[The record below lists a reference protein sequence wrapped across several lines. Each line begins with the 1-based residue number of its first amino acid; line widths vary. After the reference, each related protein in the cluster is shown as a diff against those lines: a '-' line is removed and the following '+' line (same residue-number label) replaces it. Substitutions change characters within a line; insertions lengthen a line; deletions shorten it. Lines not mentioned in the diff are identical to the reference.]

1 MSGGTDEGW
10 FKRGIGAEVVW
21 GRLNVAPTSVHF
33 LNVALYMR
41 SSSLQPQDAR
51 PTNCPLAFL
60 FPSLISSGFARKK
73 RLQKNMDERTITC
86 FVYIKARYQ
95 QLSK

>member
-1 MSGGTDEGW
+1 MSGGTDVGSNEALAH
-10 FKRGIGAEVVW
+10 REVVW

-41 SSSLQPQDAR
+41 SSSLQPQDAG
-51 PTNCPLAFL
+51 PTDCPLAFL